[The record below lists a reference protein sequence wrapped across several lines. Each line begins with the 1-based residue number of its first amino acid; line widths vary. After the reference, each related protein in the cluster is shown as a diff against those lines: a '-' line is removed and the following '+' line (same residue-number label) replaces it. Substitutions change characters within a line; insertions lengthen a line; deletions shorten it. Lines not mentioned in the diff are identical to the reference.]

1 MGDGFSPRGGRP
13 RRDAETSKG
22 PGNLRNE
29 LDDEGAANR
38 LMQDWDVNY

>member
-29 LDDEGAANR
+29 LDDELDTLGECF
-38 LMQDWDVNY
+38 DVDLR